1 METIKR
7 VRIPEERIP
16 VLIGKNGSTKKQLE
30 KITKTKITIDDDVSV
45 NGEPLDVM
53 VAENIVKAV
62 GRGFAPVV
70 ARSLVSD
77 EMDFCIIPL
86 PKNEHLANRYK
97 SRIIGTNGKCRRN
110 MEFLTKTSI
119 SVYGKTVSI
128 IGKYED
134 VDRARKAIEKL
145 MKGFSH
151 KSVYEFLEK
160 R

>member
-16 VLIGKNGSTKKQLE
+16 VLIGTNGSTKRMLE
-30 KITKTKITIDDDVSV
+30 RTTKTKITIDDDVSI

-53 VAENIVKAV
+53 IAENIVKAI

-70 ARSLVSD
+70 AKNLVSD
-77 EMDFCIIPL
+77 EIDFCMIPL
-86 PKNEHLANRYK
+86 PKNERLANRYK
-97 SRIIGTNGKCRRN
+97 SRLIGTNGKCRRN
-110 MEFLTKTSI
+110 IEFLTKVKM
-119 SVYGKTVSI
+119 SVYGKTVSL

-134 VDRARKAIEKL
+134 VDKARKAIEKL
-145 MKGFSH
+145 MNGFSH